1 MVDCLALA
9 KDSKILEPC
18 AGEGVFIEEIFKRLP
33 DACIDAFEL
42 NQNAVEHL
50 KKKFCN
56 YSNITISATDTL
68 LDESLDLFANLGG
81 IYDRIIANP
90 PYGAW
95 QDYEKRKLLKHRFN
109 GLYVKETYTLFLHK
123 CLMLLK
129 EEGIL
134 TFIIPD
140 TFLSLHLHKAIR
152 NEILTQTKIHEIAL
166 FPSSFFPGVN
176 FGYSNLCIITL
187 EKCSNVDKCLDN
199 SFSVISDFESVSDLS
214 SKHINKNTYN
224 QKSIYQSVDH
234 AFMIKNDT
242 KVVCEVLNEAKL
254 RVGDI
259 ADCVT
264 GFYSGNDKLFL
275 RALHTDI
282 HKNSR
287 NYSEINIEEVY
298 IPSGEQQDLL
308 DGLAGK
314 KHFVP
319 IVKGGSVKFY
329 KPDIWFMDWS
339 KEAVKHYKNDSKAR
353 FQNSSYYFKSGIGVP
368 MVSSRQISASLI
380 ENQLFDQSIVG
391 IFPKNTE
398 FTFYLLALFN
408 STTYNT
414 FVRAINPSANNSAN
428 YLKKVPF
435 IIPNND
441 ILDKINIITNDI
453 ITKKKK
459 GDANTLTNE
468 NELNTIINGIYN
480 I

>member
-1 MVDCLALA
+1 
-9 KDSKILEPC
+9 
-18 AGEGVFIEEIFKRLP
+18 
-33 DACIDAFEL
+33 
-42 NQNAVEHL
+42 
-50 KKKFCN
+50 
-56 YSNITISATDTL
+56 
-68 LDESLDLFANLGG
+68 
-81 IYDRIIANP
+81 
-90 PYGAW
+90 
-95 QDYEKRKLLKHRFN
+95 
-109 GLYVKETYTLFLHK
+109 
-123 CLMLLK
+123 MLLK

-398 FTFYLLALFN
+398 LLFTF
-408 STTYNT
+408 
-414 FVRAINPSANNSAN
+414 
-428 YLKKVPF
+428 
-435 IIPNND
+435 
-441 ILDKINIITNDI
+441 
-453 ITKKKK
+453 
-459 GDANTLTNE
+459 
-468 NELNTIINGIYN
+468 
-480 I
+480 